1 VSEAAEGMITDP
13 VVERLDR
20 LTMLLELALGPQLE
34 QARQRIRADA
44 LDAAILDAAAKEWT
58 PAAKLRQAVA
68 TTTAKK
74 QRAIQIH
81 VGELVER
88 GFLSKRG
95 SGNYVEYRSREGI

>member
-1 VSEAAEGMITDP
+1 VSETAQETTTDP

-34 QARQRIRADA
+34 QARKRIRADT
-44 LDAAILDAAAKEWT
+44 LDAAILDAAAKEWM

-68 TTTAKK
+68 TATAKK

-88 GFLSKRG
+88 GFLGKRG
-95 SGNYVEYRSREGI
+95 SGNYVEYRTREGI